1 MGFDGEATRVTLA
14 LACRFT
20 LPPDVSAKIIGL
32 IYLKGHVSVVI

>member
-20 LPPDVSAKIIGL
+20 HPPDVSATILRL
-32 IYLKGHVSVVI
+32 IYLKGLVSVVI